1 MSEAVLRPS
10 DSFWVDPSIEGLVFR
25 VRGLTILLPFG
36 HKGRVGDTMRRCRTL
51 TFLSIFVSPIA
62 LFAQE
67 WALDADLELASH
79 YEWRGLQL
87 DPGRNIQHAVY
98 GSLAWCDLILTAG
111 IWSLT
116 DLSSE
121 PAVGLPERW
130 AFETSPWIEASF
142 GGSGGQVVAG
152 LTGYVFRDPELGT
165 DFRRGNTWEVYAGAR
180 GAMPGAPL
188 LGEATVYWDV
198 DRVGGVYAE
207 LAAILQIPVWVGLV
221 VPIGSMFL
229 EGRSGFA
236 LGQERSVDDTKPSD
250 YLFEDRG
257 ITHLDISLR
266 TTLLPV
272 PAGPFMVSLTL
283 DAHWV
288 RGLDPETKR
297 LGVRV
302 DGPRDRT
309 RWWWGLGLRFTFP
322 RCRPERELCQD
333 L

>member
-1 MSEAVLRPS
+1 MKI
-10 DSFWVDPSIEGLVFR
+10 FWA
-25 VRGLTILLPFG
+25 LPF
-36 HKGRVGDTMRRCRTL
+36 
-51 TFLSIFVSPIA
+51 LSVVISPIA
-62 LFAQE
+62 SLAQD
-67 WALDADLELASH
+67 WALEADLELASR

-87 DPGRNIQHAVY
+87 DPGHNVQHAVY
-98 GSLAWCDLILTAG
+98 GSLAWRGLMLTAG
-111 IWSLT
+111 VWSVT
-116 DLSSE
+116 DLSSD
-121 PAVGLPERW
+121 ADAGLLERW
-130 AFETSPWIEASF
+130 AFETSPWVEASF
-142 GGSGGQVVAG
+142 GGNGGQVVAG
-152 LTGYVFRDPELGT
+152 LTGYQLRSPALGT
-165 DFRRGNTWEVYAGAR
+165 VLRRGDTREVYAGAR

-198 DRVGGVYAE
+198 DRVGGAYAE
-207 LAAILQIPVWVGLV
+207 VAATLQIPVWAGLV

-236 LGQERSVDDTKPSD
+236 LGQELSVDDTDPSQ
-250 YLFEDRG
+250 YLFEERG
-257 ITHLDISLR
+257 ITHLDVSLR

-272 PAGPFMVSLTL
+272 PAGPFSASLTL

-302 DGPRDRT
+302 GGARDRT
-309 RWWWGLGLRFTFP
+309 RWWWGLGFRFTLP

>member
-1 MSEAVLRPS
+1 MRR
-10 DSFWVDPSIEGLVFR
+10 FWAFTCLSVVTSP
-25 VRGLTILLPFG
+25 TIL
-36 HKGRVGDTMRRCRTL
+36 V
-51 TFLSIFVSPIA
+51 
-62 LFAQE
+62 AQK
-67 WALDADLELASH
+67 WALEADIELASH
-79 YEWRGLQL
+79 YEWRGFQL
-87 DPGRNIQHAVY
+87 DPGLNLQQAVY
-98 GSLAWCDLILTAG
+98 GSLAWRDLMLTAG
-111 IWSLT
+111 VWSLT

-121 PAVGLPERW
+121 PEGLPERW
-130 AFETSPWIEASF
+130 AFETSPWLEASF
-142 GGSGGQVVAG
+142 GGNGGQVVAG
-152 LTGYVFRDPELGT
+152 LTGYVIRDPAPGT

-198 DRVGGVYAE
+198 DRVGGAFGE
-207 LAAILQIPVWVGLV
+207 IAAILQIPVWAGLV
-221 VPIGSMFL
+221 VPVGSMFL

-236 LGQERSVDDTKPSD
+236 LGQERSVDDTEPSD
-250 YLFEDRG
+250 FLFEDRG

-272 PAGPFMVSLTL
+272 PAGPFTASLTI

-288 RGLDPETKR
+288 RSLDPETK
-297 LGVRV
+297 LIGVQV
-302 DGPRDRT
+302 GGPRDRT

>member
-1 MSEAVLRPS
+1 MKRS
-10 DSFWVDPSIEGLVFR
+10 
-25 VRGLTILLPFG
+25 
-36 HKGRVGDTMRRCRTL
+36 RTL
-51 TFLSIFVSPIA
+51 ALLSLAISPVA

-67 WALDADLELASH
+67 WALEADIEVVSH

-87 DPGRNIQHAVY
+87 DPGHTIQHAVY
-98 GSLAWCDLILTAG
+98 GSLAWRDLMLTAG
-111 IWSLT
+111 VWSLT

-121 PAVGLPERW
+121 AAVGLPERW
-130 AFETSPWIEASF
+130 AFETSPWIEASY
-142 GGSGGQVVAG
+142 GGNSGQVVAG
-152 LTGYVFRDPELGT
+152 LTRYDFRSPAPGT
-165 DFRRGNTWEVYAGAR
+165 DLRRGNTWEVYAGAR

-188 LGEATVYWDV
+188 LGEATVYWDA
-198 DRVGGVYAE
+198 DRVGGAYAE
-207 LAAILQIPVWVGLV
+207 VAATLQIPVWVGLV
-221 VPIGSMFL
+221 VPIGSLFL

-236 LGQERSVDDTKPSD
+236 LGQERGVDDTDPSD

-257 ITHLDISLR
+257 ITHLDVSLR

-272 PAGPFMVSLTL
+272 PAGPFLASLTL

-302 DGPRDRT
+302 AGSRDRT
-309 RWWWGLGLRFTFP
+309 RWWWGVGFRFTLP

>member
-1 MSEAVLRPS
+1 ML
-10 DSFWVDPSIEGLVFR
+10 
-25 VRGLTILLPFG
+25 
-36 HKGRVGDTMRRCRTL
+36 
-51 TFLSIFVSPIA
+51 
-62 LFAQE
+62 AQE
-67 WALDADLELASH
+67 WALEADIELASH

-87 DPGRNIQHAVY
+87 DPGHNIQHAVY
-98 GSLAWCDLILTAG
+98 GSLAWRDLMLTVG

-121 PAVGLPERW
+121 ATVGLPERW

-142 GGSGGQVVAG
+142 GGNRGQLLAG
-152 LTGYVFRDPELGT
+152 LTRYTFRSPEPGT
-165 DFRRGNTWEVYAGAR
+165 VFRRGNTWEIYAGAR

-188 LGEATVYWDV
+188 LGEAIVYWDG
-198 DRVGGVYAE
+198 DRVGGAYGE
-207 LAAILQIPVWVGLV
+207 LAATLQIPVWVGLV

-236 LGQERSVDDTKPSD
+236 LGQERSSADTDPSD
-250 YLFEDRG
+250 YIFADRG
-257 ITHLDISLR
+257 ITHLDVSLR

-272 PAGPFMVSLTL
+272 PAGPFMASLTV

-309 RWWWGLGLRFTFP
+309 RWWWGLGLRFTLP
-322 RCRPERELCQD
+322 RCRPERELCRD
-333 L
+333 P

>member
-1 MSEAVLRPS
+1 
-10 DSFWVDPSIEGLVFR
+10 
-25 VRGLTILLPFG
+25 
-36 HKGRVGDTMRRCRTL
+36 MRRFWAFTC
-51 TFLSIFVSPIA
+51 LSVVTSPTA
-62 LFAQE
+62 LVAQE
-67 WALDADLELASH
+67 WALDADIELASH
-79 YEWRGLQL
+79 YEWRGFQL
-87 DPGRNIQHAVY
+87 DPGLNLQQAVY
-98 GSLAWCDLILTAG
+98 GSPAWRDLMLTAG
-111 IWSLT
+111 VWSLT

-121 PAVGLPERW
+121 PEGLPERW
-130 AFETSPWIEASF
+130 AFETSPWLEASF
-142 GGSGGQVVAG
+142 GGNGGQVVAG
-152 LTGYVFRDPELGT
+152 LTGYVIRDPAPGT

-198 DRVGGVYAE
+198 DRVGGAFGE
-207 LAAILQIPVWVGLV
+207 IAAILQIPVWAGLV

-236 LGQERSVDDTKPSD
+236 LGQERSVDDTEPSD
-250 YLFEDRG
+250 FLFADRG

-272 PAGPFMVSLTL
+272 PAGPFTASLTI

-288 RGLDPETKR
+288 RGLDPETK
-297 LGVRV
+297 LIGVQV
-302 DGPRDRT
+302 GGPRDRT